1 MARALFADT
10 RLRRLMLAALVYVL
24 TTAVYFA
31 FASRSTLVAHTPFNH
46 FALLAESWLEGRLDL
61 GGPPPPYAGNNDFA
75 EYHSKWFV
83 TFPPFP
89 AVLLVP
95 LVALAG
101 SAKDVQDG
109 QLFLWLA
116 GIGPAVLFLALEKLR
131 RIGLTG
137 RDSRTSWMLCLLF
150 AFGTVYFFSAVQG
163 TVWFAAHVVAVALAA
178 LYLLFSL
185 GAERPMLAG
194 LMLGL
199 AFMTRS
205 PLLFAFPLFVLE
217 AVRVSLRP
225 EKGATPAASAGEQL
239 PLPLMGEAEQLALPL
254 VRATPTAAAG
264 APRGRARELWD
275 RLDKRKLFRLL
286 FDFSLPLL
294 AVLAIALFYNQA
306 RFGNPFEFGYRFL
319 TIRWR
324 VRMDRWGLFDFH
336 YLGRNLAVV
345 LTSLPWLTAKSSGAP
360 FQVNAHGLALW
371 VTTPVYL
378 WLFWPRRAGPLHW
391 ALWLTVACVAVP
403 TLFYQ
408 NTGWVQFGYRFSND
422 YSVFLFALLAVGGYR
437 FGPLFQSLAV
447 WSVVVNAFGAA
458 TFDRPRY
465 RQYYYQELTQQVL
478 HQPD

>member
-10 RLRRLMLAALVYVL
+10 RLRRLALAALVYAL
-24 TTAVYFA
+24 TTAAYFG
-31 FASRSTLVAHTPFNH
+31 FAARSTLVAHTPFNH
-46 FALLAESWLEGRLDL
+46 FALLAEGWLQGRLDL
-61 GGPPPPYAGNNDFA
+61 GGPPPGYAGNNDFA
-75 EYHSKWFV
+75 EYHGKWFV

-89 AVLLVP
+89 AVLLLP

-101 SAKDVQDG
+101 SAKNVQDG
-109 QLFLWLA
+109 QFFLWLA
-116 GIGPAVLFLALEKLR
+116 GIAPAVLFLALEKLR
-131 RIGLTG
+131 RMGVTG
-137 RDSRTSWMLCLLF
+137 RDVRTSWMLSLLF

-163 TVWFAAHVVAVALAA
+163 TVWFAAHVVAAGLAA

-205 PLLFAFPLFVLE
+205 PLLFAFPLFVAE

-225 EKGATPAASAGEQL
+225 GTQSPPAAGAG
-239 PLPLMGEAEQLALPL
+239 EQLALPL
-254 VRATPTAAAG
+254 AKEGEQLALPLAEPAAPARG
-264 APRGRARELWD
+264 ARPGYARELWE
-275 RLDKRKLFRLL
+275 RLDKRRLVGL
-286 FDFSLPLL
+286 LVDFSLPLL
-294 AVLAIALFYNQA
+294 AVFAIAVWHNHA
-306 RFGNPFEFGYRFL
+306 RFGNAFDFGYRFL
-319 TIRWR
+319 AIRWR
-324 VRMDRWGLFDFH
+324 ARMDRWGLFDFH

-345 LTSLPWLTAKSSGAP
+345 LTSLPWVTGKTAGVP
-360 FQVNAHGLALW
+360 FQINSHGLALW
-371 VTTPVYL
+371 VTTPAYL
-378 WLFWPRRAGPLHW
+378 WLLWPRRRGLLHW
-391 ALWLTVACVAVP
+391 ALWLSVAAVAVP

-422 YSVFLFALLAVGGYR
+422 YSVFLFALLAIGGYR
-437 FGPLFQSLAV
+437 FGVLFQALAV

-465 RQYYYQELTQQVL
+465 RQYYYQEPSQQVL